1 MRITRVLDARGTLRE
16 KTLRDTEHIK
26 RTRSVFKA
34 LGHEEDLE
42 RAQRRPSNLKDE
54 EPSDLKIKHG

>member
-34 LGHEEDLE
+34 LGHEEDLKGPKE
-42 RAQRRPSNLKDE
+42 GPLTSKMRSL
-54 EPSDLKIKHG
+54 LT